1 MLKKIRNIAGNLV
14 VLMLVLSV
22 ITLNAVG
29 YGNCSK
35 MAASVDC
42 CHVQNT
48 VKSCCVK
55 NIKVN
60 FNERLSGHCGCTM
73 NEAPQNPDLY
83 IDMGSNSSSRIDNA
97 QQVNSFSMN
106 ESKEINV
113 SAKYYSPP
121 PKTGGNT
128 YLEINNLRI

>member
-1 MLKKIRNIAGNLV
+1 MLEKIRSISGKLV
-14 VLMLVLSV
+14 VLLLVFGV
-22 ITLNAVG
+22 ITLNAAD
-29 YGNCSK
+29 YGHCSK
-35 MAASVDC
+35 MAASDGC

-55 NIKVN
+55 NVKVT
-60 FNERLSGHCGCTM
+60 FNERLTAHCGCTM

-97 QQVNSFSMN
+97 QQLNTYCNS
-106 ESKEINV
+106 ESNEINV
-113 SAKYYSPP
+113 SSKYYSPP

-128 YLEINNLRI
+128 YLAINNLRI